1 MILEG
6 LRRLNGIAAR
16 SAMVGDRP
24 GDIAAARAAGLRAA
38 VLIDRGAVSAGAAH
52 ADAVVSS
59 LADAVAFLARVD
71 WRDRKSLN

>member
-24 GDIAAARAAGLRAA
+24 GDIAAARAAGLAAA
-38 VLIDRGAVSAGAAH
+38 VLIDRGEVSVGAENP
-52 ADAVVSS
+52 DAVVAS
-59 LADAVAFLARVD
+59 LGDAVAFLRRGD
-71 WRDRKSLN
+71 